1 MPNIRNIPEGTPSH
15 SPIYVIHHLESM
27 LVSLDDQQQEVS
39 AGIPDG
45 PQRIRGLAGT
55 GKTVAFCQRAAKI
68 HKEHPDWE
76 IAFVFFTRSLYQQI
90 IYERI
95 RTYYQELSGV
105 QKPNWDNLKVF
116 HAWGA
121 RYREGFYRHLAQKC
135 NITPLSVD
143 DVNKRMGQPVSP
155 AVAFEFICDELERQI
170 TNYPQMYDAILID
183 EGQDLPPSF
192 YRLARNTL
200 KEPKRL
206 YWAYDEAQGIG
217 SLMVPDPEKI
227 FGRNEDR
234 SLVVNLR
241 GRGKNFNKCY
251 RTPKQLLMVAQA
263 VNMGLLRPA
272 GVLQGVSNK
281 EQWENL
287 GYTILEGD
295 FSDSSVKAKTQIKIE
310 RVYDQTSTKDP
321 KPLVNMHP
329 IDQDDFP
336 YKDAIGDVLTIKSFN
351 NEEDEQNWISEQV
364 ANDLKQGLQP
374 SDVIITSLCGDQE
387 KNYFSNIKD
396 ALNNFGIVG
405 YIAGVDDS
413 PDVFQKDDCVTISN
427 IYRAKGNEAYKV
439 YACRFHWATKP
450 LDWKQESEVHKRN
463 EALVAITR
471 AKVWCVVTGV
481 ESPILTELRQYQE
494 QFPYLIFPAF
504 NKNSLK
510 RVTDD
515 EDEKDELINV

>member
-1 MPNIRNIPEGTPSH
+1 
-15 SPIYVIHHLESM
+15 
-27 LVSLDDQQQEVS
+27 
-39 AGIPDG
+39 
-45 PQRIRGLAGT
+45 
-55 GKTVAFCQRAAKI
+55 
-68 HKEHPDWE
+68 
-76 IAFVFFTRSLYQQI
+76 
-90 IYERI
+90 
-95 RTYYQELSGV
+95 
-105 QKPNWDNLKVF
+105 
-116 HAWGA
+116 
-121 RYREGFYRHLAQKC
+121 
-135 NITPLSVD
+135 
-143 DVNKRMGQPVSP
+143 MGQPVSP

-329 IDQDDFP
+329 IHQDDFP

-374 SDVIITSLCGDQE
+374 SDIIITSLCGDQE

-405 YIAGVDDS
+405 YVAGVDDS

-439 YACRFHWATKP
+439 YAC
-450 LDWKQESEVHKRN
+450 
-463 EALVAITR
+463 
-471 AKVWCVVTGV
+471 
-481 ESPILTELRQYQE
+481 
-494 QFPYLIFPAF
+494 
-504 NKNSLK
+504 
-510 RVTDD
+510 
-515 EDEKDELINV
+515 